1 MNTLLPPELWA
12 SEIMHSY
19 MKSLWLQ
26 SIRREPYP
34 DGIRGTY
41 ARELD
46 EAGFNRIVIKPVA
59 KRSQRSRACAGFGW
73 TNMYHG
79 HFSTRDKNYDHV
91 CLICDGKGWRKGIN
105 LMDLIHAVK

>member
-1 MNTLLPPELWA
+1 MEYEELMHENSTKPA
-12 SEIMHSY
+12 STAS
-19 MKSLWLQ
+19 SLSPWQ
-26 SIRREPYP
+26 SAHREAAAQLR
-34 DGIRGTY
+34 I
-41 ARELD
+41 LD
-46 EAGFNRIVIKPVA
+46 EAKC
-59 KRSQRSRACAGFGW
+59 RACAGFGW